1 MRSRRLAGAGVAAAA
16 AALALAAC
24 SSSASS
30 SPPAAASSSSAP
42 AASAGVASASPAST
56 ASAGTEGSAVSAADL
71 SAAQATVKSASTVP
85 TGIPETQQLSSPPP
99 KGKTVLFLQ
108 CEEVQC
114 GYEGT
119 GLKAA
124 AAAVGWTVKTLN
136 FQAANPATLVSA
148 LQTGLQ
154 YHPVAA
160 FFTGVPQEAWQSEQK
175 AYAAAGAI
183 LVDDYNATAPTGI
196 GVEPG
201 RGYGNESVAIGT
213 TIADE
218 QIVNSGGAA
227 AASLIVS
234 VPTYTVF
241 DPMVTAYKAQIA
253 KDCPTCSVTEDDFTL
268 PQMLG
273 GQLVPA
279 VVSAAKRIP
288 NLKYIVSVD
297 GAFTD
302 TLPGALKAAGL
313 AGKYQIINGG
323 GIATD
328 QQFVQAGTE
337 LTTVSNP
344 LTEGGWQDMDMA
356 IRFAMHLP
364 ESPGDLQVPWV
375 LLNKSNIGT
384 PSDSYDV
391 PTNYPSLF
399 EKLWDVG

>member
-1 MRSRRLAGAGVAAAA
+1 VKT
-16 AALALAAC
+16 
-24 SSSASS
+24 
-30 SPPAAASSSSAP
+30 
-42 AASAGVASASPAST
+42 AST
-56 ASAGTEGSAVSAADL
+56 I
-71 SAAQATVKSASTVP
+71 P
-85 TGIPETQQLSSPPP
+85 TGIPETQKLPSAPP

-124 AAAVGWTVKTLN
+124 AAAIGWNVKTLN

-183 LVDDYNATAPTGI
+183 LVDDYNATAPSGP
-196 GVEPG
+196 GVEAG

-227 AASLIVS
+227 AASLVVS
-234 VPTYTVF
+234 GPTYTVF

-273 GQLVPA
+273 GDLVPA
-279 VVSAAKRIP
+279 VVSAAKRIS

-328 QQFVQAGTE
+328 QQFVLAGTE
-337 LTTVSNP
+337 LSTVSNP
-344 LTEGGWQDMDMA
+344 LTLGGWQDMDMA

-364 ESPGDLQVPWV
+364 PSPGDNVVPWV

-391 PTNYPSLF
+391 PTDYPSLF

>member
-1 MRSRRLAGAGVAAAA
+1 MKSRRLAGVGLA
-16 AALALAAC
+16 AALMALAAC
-24 SSSASS
+24 SSAASS
-30 SPPAAASSSSAP
+30 SSSSSAP
-42 AASAGVASASPAST
+42 AATSTGT
-56 ASAGTEGSAVSAADL
+56 ASAGTVASDVSA
-71 SAAQATVKSASTVP
+71 SALAAAEARVKAASTIP
-85 TGIPETQQLSSPPP
+85 TAIPETQPLPSAPPR
-99 KGKTVLFLQ
+99 GKTVLFLQ

-124 AAAVGWTVKTLN
+124 AAAIGWNVKTLN

-148 LQTGLQ
+148 LQAGLQ

-183 LVDDYNATAPTGI
+183 LVDDYNATAPSGV

-201 RGYGNESVAIGT
+201 RGYGDESVAIGT

-218 QIVNSGGAA
+218 QISDSGGAA
-227 AASLIVS
+227 AKSLIVS

-253 KDCPTCSVTEDDFTL
+253 KDCPGCQVTEDDFTL

-273 GQLVPA
+273 GALVPA
-279 VVSAAKRIP
+279 VVSAAKRISG
-288 NLKYIVSVD
+288 LKYIVAVD
-297 GAFTD
+297 GAFID
-302 TLPGALKAAGL
+302 TLPEALKAAGL
-313 AGKYQIINGG
+313 AGKYKIINGG

-328 QQFVQAGTE
+328 QQFVQNGTD
-337 LTTVSNP
+337 LSTVSNP
-344 LTEGGWQDMDMA
+344 LTMGGWQDMDMA

-364 ESPGDLQVPWV
+364 PSPGNNVVPWV
-375 LLNKSNIGT
+375 LLDKSNVGT

-391 PTNYPSLF
+391 PTDYPALF
-399 EKLWDVG
+399 KKLWDVG

>member
-1 MRSRRLAGAGVAAAA
+1 MRPRRSRLAGAGLAAAA
-16 AALALAAC
+16 LLALAAC
-24 SSSASS
+24 SS
-30 SPPAAASSSSAP
+30 ASSSSASAP
-42 AASAGVASASPAST
+42 AAAGTTSASAAAAAGTTSAVAAAVAAVKTAST
-56 ASAGTEGSAVSAADL
+56 M
-71 SAAQATVKSASTVP
+71 P
-85 TGIPETQQLSSPPP
+85 TSIPETQSLPSAPP

-114 GYEGT
+114 SYEGD

-124 AAAVGWTVKTLN
+124 AAAIGWNVKVLN

-160 FFTGVPQEAWQSEQK
+160 FFSGVPQEAWQSEQK
-175 AYAAAGAI
+175 PYAAAGAVI
-183 LVDDYNATAPTGI
+183 VDNYLAATPSGE
-196 GVEPG
+196 GVLAG
-201 RGYGNESVAIGT
+201 RGYASENEQMGT
-213 TIADE
+213 VLAQQQIA
-218 QIVNSGGAA
+218 NSGGAP

-241 DPMVTAYKAQIA
+241 DPMVTAYKAQMA

-288 NLKYIVSVD
+288 NLKYIVSVN

-313 AGKYQIINGG
+313 AGKYQVISGQG
-323 GIATD
+323 VSTD
-328 QQFVQAGTE
+328 QQNVLAGSQ
-337 LTTVSNP
+337 LATVSGP
-344 LTEGGWQDMDMA
+344 FILGGWQDMDMA
-356 IRFAMHLP
+356 IRFAMHLAP
-364 ESPGDLQVPWV
+364 SPGDNVVPWV

-384 PSDSYDV
+384 PSDSYDA
-391 PTNYPSLF
+391 PTDYPSLF
-399 EKLWDVG
+399 EKLWHVG

>member
-1 MRSRRLAGAGVAAAA
+1 MKPRRSRLAGAGLAAAA
-16 AALALAAC
+16 LLALAAC
-24 SSSASS
+24 SS
-30 SPPAAASSSSAP
+30 ASSSSASAP
-42 AASAGVASASPAST
+42 AAAAGTTSASAAATASASAAGTTSSAVAAAEAAVKTAST
-56 ASAGTEGSAVSAADL
+56 M
-71 SAAQATVKSASTVP
+71 P
-85 TGIPETQQLSSPPP
+85 TSIPETQSLPSAPP

-114 GYEGT
+114 SYEGN

-124 AAAVGWTVKTLN
+124 ATAIGWTVKVLN

-160 FFTGVPQEAWQSEQK
+160 FFSGVPQEAWQSEQK
-175 AYAAAGAI
+175 PYAAAGAVI
-183 LVDDYNATAPTGI
+183 VDNYLAATPSGE
-196 GVEPG
+196 GVLAG
-201 RGYGNESVAIGT
+201 RGYASENEQMGT
-213 TIADE
+213 VLAQQQIA
-218 QIVNSGGAA
+218 NSGGAP

-241 DPMVTAYKAQIA
+241 DPMVTAYKAEIA
-253 KDCPTCSVTEDDFTL
+253 KGCPSCSVTEDDFTL

-288 NLKYIVSVD
+288 NLKYIVSVN

-302 TLPGALKAAGL
+302 MLPGALKAAGL
-313 AGKYQIINGG
+313 AGKYQVISGQG
-323 GIATD
+323 VSTD
-328 QQFVQAGTE
+328 QQNVLAGSQ
-337 LTTVSNP
+337 LATVSGP
-344 LTEGGWQDMDMA
+344 FVLGGWQDMDMA
-356 IRFAMHLP
+356 IRFAMHLAP
-364 ESPGDLQVPWV
+364 SPGDNVVPWV

-391 PTNYPSLF
+391 PTDYPSLF
-399 EKLWDVG
+399 EKLWHVG

>member
-1 MRSRRLAGAGVAAAA
+1 MKPRRSRLAGAGLAAAA
-16 AALALAAC
+16 LLALAAC
-24 SSSASS
+24 SS
-30 SPPAAASSSSAP
+30 AASSS
-42 AASAGVASASPAST
+42 ASAPAST
-56 ASAGTEGSAVSAADL
+56 APASAAGTAAGTPSASTAGTTSSAVAAAV
-71 SAAQATVKSASTVP
+71 AAVKSASTMP
-85 TGIPETQQLSSPPP
+85 TSIPETQSLPSAPP

-114 GYEGT
+114 GYEGD

-124 AAAVGWTVKTLN
+124 AAAIGWNLKVLN

-160 FFTGVPQEAWQSEQK
+160 FFSGVPQEAWQSEQK
-175 AYAAAGAI
+175 PYAAAGAVI
-183 LVDDYNATAPTGI
+183 VDNYLAATPSGA
-196 GVEPG
+196 GVLAG
-201 RGYGNESVAIGT
+201 RGYASENEQMGT
-213 TIADE
+213 VLAQQQIAT
-218 QIVNSGGAA
+218 SGGAP

-288 NLKYIVSVD
+288 NLKYIVTVD

-364 ESPGDLQVPWV
+364 ESPGDEQVPWV
-375 LLNKSNIGT
+375 LLNKSNVGT

-391 PTNYPSLF
+391 PANYPSLF

>member
-1 MRSRRLAGAGVAAAA
+1 MRPRRSTLAGAGLAAAL
-16 AALALAAC
+16 LALAAC
-24 SSSASS
+24 SS
-30 SPPAAASSSSAP
+30 AASSGSSAAAP
-42 AASAGVASASPAST
+42 ATTGTASASAAGTSSSAVAAAAAVKAAST
-56 ASAGTEGSAVSAADL
+56 I
-71 SAAQATVKSASTVP
+71 P
-85 TGIPETQQLSSPPP
+85 TAIPETQPLPSAPP

-124 AAAVGWTVKTLN
+124 AAAIGWNVKTLN

-148 LQTGLQ
+148 LQAGLQ

-160 FFTGVPQEAWQSEQK
+160 FFSGVPQEAWQSEQK
-175 AYAAAGAI
+175 PYAAAGAI
-183 LVDDYNATAPTGI
+183 LVDNYNATAPS
-196 GVEPG
+196 GVGVKAG
-201 RGYGNESVAIGT
+201 RGYSSENETIGT

-218 QIVNSGGAA
+218 QIANSDGAP
-227 AASLIVS
+227 AASLLVS
-234 VPTYTVF
+234 VPTYTIF
-241 DPMVTAYKAQIA
+241 QSMATAYKAQIA
-253 KDCPTCSVTEDDFTL
+253 KDCPACQVTEDDFTL

-273 GQLVPA
+273 GALVPA
-279 VVSAAKRIP
+279 VVSAAKRIS

-313 AGKYQIINGG
+313 AGKYKIINGG

-328 QQFVQAGTE
+328 QQFVLNGTE
-337 LTTVSNP
+337 FSTVSNP
-344 LTEGGWQDMDMA
+344 LTMGGWQDMDMA

-364 ESPGDLQVPWV
+364 PSPGNNVVPWV
-375 LLNKSNIGT
+375 LLNKSNVGT

-391 PTNYPSLF
+391 PTDYPSLF
-399 EKLWDVG
+399 QKLWHVG

>member
-1 MRSRRLAGAGVAAAA
+1 VKSRRLAGAGAAVAL
-16 AALALAAC
+16 LALAAC
-24 SSSASS
+24 SS
-30 SPPAAASSSSAP
+30 AASSSSSSAGP
-42 AASAGVASASPAST
+42 AATTGASSASST
-56 ASAGTEGSAVSAADL
+56 ASAGTDATGVSASAL
-71 SAAQATVKSASTVP
+71 AAAQATVKTASTIP
-85 TGIPETQQLSSPPP
+85 TGIPETQKLPSAPP

-119 GLKAA
+119 GLTAA
-124 AAAVGWTVKTLN
+124 AAAIGWNVKTLN

-183 LVDDYNATAPTGI
+183 LVDDYNATAPSGP
-196 GVEPG
+196 GVEAG

-227 AASLIVS
+227 AASLVVS

-273 GQLVPA
+273 GDLVPA
-279 VVSAAKRIP
+279 VVSAAKRIS

-328 QQFVQAGTE
+328 QQFVLAGTE
-337 LTTVSNP
+337 LSTVSNP
-344 LTEGGWQDMDMA
+344 LTLGGWQDMDMA

-364 ESPGDLQVPWV
+364 PSPGDNVVPWV

-391 PTNYPSLF
+391 PTDYPSLF

>member
-1 MRSRRLAGAGVAAAA
+1 VKSRRLAGAGLAAAI
-16 AALALAAC
+16 LALAAC
-24 SSSASS
+24 SS
-30 SPPAAASSSSAP
+30 AASSSSSASAP
-42 AASAGVASASPAST
+42 AATTGASSASST
-56 ASAGTEGSAVSAADL
+56 ATAGTDATGVSASDL
-71 SAAQATVKSASTVP
+71 AAAEAAVKSASTIP
-85 TGIPETQQLSSPPP
+85 TGIPETEKLPSAPP

-124 AAAVGWTVKTLN
+124 AAAIGWNVKTLN

-183 LVDDYNATAPTGI
+183 LVDDYNSTAPSGV

-218 QIVNSGGAA
+218 QISDSDGEA

-253 KDCPTCSVTEDDFTL
+253 KECPTCSVTEDDFTL

-273 GQLVPA
+273 GDLVPA
-279 VVSAAKRIP
+279 VVSAAKRIS

-302 TLPGALKAAGL
+302 TLPEALKAAGL

-328 QQFVQAGTE
+328 QQYVLSGTE
-337 LTTVSNP
+337 LSTVSNP
-344 LTEGGWQDMDMA
+344 LTLGGWQDMDMA

-364 ESPGDLQVPWV
+364 PSPGDNVVPWV

-391 PTNYPSLF
+391 PTSYPSLF

>member
-1 MRSRRLAGAGVAAAA
+1 MKSRRLAGAGLAAAL
-16 AALALAAC
+16 LALAAC
-24 SSSASS
+24 SSAGSS
-30 SPPAAASSSSAP
+30 SSSSAAP
-42 AASAGVASASPAST
+42 AATST
-56 ASAGTEGSAVSAADL
+56 GTSASAGTSASSTATAGTDATGVSASAL
-71 SAAQATVKSASTVP
+71 AAAQATVKAASTVP
-85 TGIPETQQLSSPPP
+85 TTIPETQKLPSAPP

-124 AAAVGWTVKTLN
+124 AAAIGWNVKTLN

-148 LQTGLQ
+148 LQAGLQ

-218 QIVNSGGAA
+218 QIANSGGAA
-227 AASLIVS
+227 AASLVVS

-253 KDCPTCSVTEDDFTL
+253 KDCLTCSVTEDDFTL

-364 ESPGDLQVPWV
+364 ESPGDEDVPWV
-375 LLNKSNIGT
+375 LLNKSNVGT

-391 PTNYPSLF
+391 PANYPSLF

>member
-1 MRSRRLAGAGVAAAA
+1 MRPSRSRLAGVGLA
-16 AALALAAC
+16 AALFALAAC
-24 SSSASS
+24 SS
-30 SPPAAASSSSAP
+30 ASSSSSPAAAP
-42 AASAGVASASPAST
+42 AGTGAASASASGTSST
-56 ASAGTEGSAVSAADL
+56 ALA
-71 SAAQATVKSASTVP
+71 AAQSAVKSASTIP
-85 TGIPETQQLSSPPP
+85 TTIPETQQLPSAPP

-114 GYEGT
+114 GYEGA

-124 AAAVGWTVKTLN
+124 AAAIGWNVKVLN

-148 LQTGLQ
+148 LQQGLQ

-160 FFTGVPQEAWQSEQK
+160 FFSGVPQEAWQSEQK
-175 AYAAAGAI
+175 PYAAAGAI
-183 LVDDYNATAPTGI
+183 LVDNYGAAAPTGV

-201 RGYGNESVAIGT
+201 RGYSNESVAIGT
-213 TIADE
+213 TIADQ
-218 QIVNSGGAA
+218 QIANSNGAP

-234 VPTYTVF
+234 VPAYTVF

-253 KDCPTCSVTEDDFTL
+253 KECPACQVTEDDFTL

-279 VVSAAKRIP
+279 VVSAAKRIS

-328 QQFVQAGTE
+328 QQYALNGTE
-337 LTTVSNP
+337 LSTVSNP
-344 LTEGGWQDMDMA
+344 LTLGGWQDMDMA

-364 ESPGDLQVPWV
+364 ASPGDNVVPWV

-399 EKLWDVG
+399 EKLWNVG

>member
-1 MRSRRLAGAGVAAAA
+1 M
-16 AALALAAC
+16 
-24 SSSASS
+24 
-30 SPPAAASSSSAP
+30 
-42 AASAGVASASPAST
+42 
-56 ASAGTEGSAVSAADL
+56 
-71 SAAQATVKSASTVP
+71 
-85 TGIPETQQLSSPPP
+85 
-99 KGKTVLFLQ
+99 LFLQ

-148 LQTGLQ
+148 LQAGLQ

-201 RGYGNESVAIGT
+201 RGYASESVAIGT

-218 QIVNSGGAA
+218 QIANSDGAA
-227 AASLIVS
+227 VASLVVS

-241 DPMVTAYKAQIA
+241 DPMVSAYKAEIA
-253 KDCPTCSVTEDDFTL
+253 KDCTSCSVTEDDFTL

-302 TLPGALKAAGL
+302 TLPEALKAAGL

-328 QQFVQAGTE
+328 QQFVLNGTE

-344 LTEGGWQDMDMA
+344 LTFGGWQDMDMA

-364 ESPGDLQVPWV
+364 ESPGDEQVPWV

-391 PTNYPSLF
+391 PSDYPSLF

>member
-1 MRSRRLAGAGVAAAA
+1 MKPRRSRLAGVGLAAAA
-16 AALALAAC
+16 LLALAAC
-24 SSSASS
+24 SS
-30 SPPAAASSSSAP
+30 ASSSSASAP
-42 AASAGVASASPAST
+42 AAAAGTTSASAAASASASAAGT
-56 ASAGTEGSAVSAADL
+56 ASSAVAAAE
-71 SAAQATVKSASTVP
+71 AAVKSASTMP
-85 TGIPETQQLSSPPP
+85 TSIPETQSLPSAPP

-114 GYEGT
+114 SYEGN

-124 AAAVGWTVKTLN
+124 AAAIGWTVKVLN

-160 FFTGVPQEAWQSEQK
+160 FFSGVPQEAWQSEQK
-175 AYAAAGAI
+175 PYAAAGAVI
-183 LVDDYNATAPTGI
+183 VDNYLAATPSGE
-196 GVEPG
+196 GVLAG
-201 RGYGNESVAIGT
+201 RGYASENEQMGT
-213 TIADE
+213 VLAQQQIA
-218 QIVNSGGAA
+218 NSGGAP

-241 DPMVTAYKAQIA
+241 DPMVTAYKAEIA
-253 KDCPTCSVTEDDFTL
+253 KDCPSCSVTEDDFTL

-288 NLKYIVSVD
+288 NLKYIVSVN

-313 AGKYQIINGG
+313 AGKYQVISGQG
-323 GIATD
+323 VSTD
-328 QQFVQAGTE
+328 QQNVLAGSQ
-337 LTTVSNP
+337 LTTASGP
-344 LTEGGWQDMDMA
+344 FILGGWQDMDMA
-356 IRFAMHLP
+356 IRFAMHLAP
-364 ESPGDLQVPWV
+364 APGDNVVPWV

-391 PTNYPSLF
+391 PTDYPSLF
-399 EKLWDVG
+399 EKLWHVG

>member
-1 MRSRRLAGAGVAAAA
+1 MKSRRLAGAGLAAAL
-16 AALALAAC
+16 LALAAC
-24 SSSASS
+24 ST
-30 SPPAAASSSSAP
+30 AASSSSSSAAP
-42 AASAGVASASPAST
+42 AASTGASSGSSTATAGTDATGVSASALA
-56 ASAGTEGSAVSAADL
+56 
-71 SAAQATVKSASTVP
+71 AAQATVKSASTIP
-85 TGIPETQQLSSPPP
+85 TGIPETQKLPSAPP

-124 AAAVGWTVKTLN
+124 AAAIGWNVKTLN

-183 LVDDYNATAPTGI
+183 LVDDYNATAPSGV

-213 TIADE
+213 TIADQ
-218 QIVNSGGAA
+218 QIADSDGAA
-227 AASLIVS
+227 AASLVVS

-273 GQLVPA
+273 GDLVPA
-279 VVSAAKRIP
+279 VVSAAKRIS

-328 QQFVQAGTE
+328 QQFVLAGTE
-337 LTTVSNP
+337 LSTVSNP
-344 LTEGGWQDMDMA
+344 LTLGGWQDMDMA
-356 IRFAMHLP
+356 VRFAMHLP
-364 ESPGDLQVPWV
+364 PSPGDNVVPWV
-375 LLNKSNIGT
+375 LLNKSNVGT

-391 PTNYPSLF
+391 PTDYPSLF

>member
-1 MRSRRLAGAGVAAAA
+1 VRSRRLAGVGVAAAA

-24 SSSASS
+24 SSSAST
-30 SPPAAASSSSAP
+30 SSSSTAP
-42 AASAGVASASPAST
+42 AASTGAASASAAST
-56 ASAGTEGSAVSAADL
+56 ASAGTDGSAVSASAL
-71 SAAQATVKSASTVP
+71 AAAQAAVKSASTVP

-218 QIVNSGGAA
+218 QIVNSAGAA

-253 KDCPTCSVTEDDFTL
+253 KECPTCSVTEDDFTL

-288 NLKYIVSVD
+288 NLKYIVAVD

-344 LTEGGWQDMDMA
+344 LTECGWQDMDMA

-364 ESPGDLQVPWV
+364 ESPGDEQVPWV
-375 LLNKSNIGT
+375 LLNKSNVGT

-391 PTNYPSLF
+391 PANYPSLF

>member
-1 MRSRRLAGAGVAAAA
+1 MRPARLGGVAAAA
-16 AALALAAC
+16 ALLAIAAC

-30 SPPAAASSSSAP
+30 SAPASSSSSAS
-42 AASAGVASASPAST
+42 ASASASAGNASASA
-56 ASAGTEGSAVSAADL
+56 AGTSSSAVAAAE
-71 SAAQATVKSASTVP
+71 AAVKSASTMP
-85 TGIPETQQLSSPPP
+85 TTIPETQSLPSAPP

-114 GYEGT
+114 GYEGD

-124 AAAVGWTVKTLN
+124 AAAIGWNVKVLN

-160 FFTGVPQEAWQSEQK
+160 FFSGVPQEAWQSEQK
-175 AYAAAGAI
+175 PYAAAGAVI
-183 LVDDYNATAPTGI
+183 VDNYLAATPSGA
-196 GVEPG
+196 GVEAG
-201 RGYGNESVAIGT
+201 RGYASENEQMGT
-213 TIADE
+213 VLAQQQIA
-218 QIVNSGGAA
+218 NSGGAP

-241 DPMVTAYKAQIA
+241 DPMVTAYKAEIA
-253 KDCPTCSVTEDDFTL
+253 KDCPSCSVTEDDFTL

-273 GQLVPA
+273 GDLVPA
-279 VVSAAKRIP
+279 VVSAAKRIS
-288 NLKYIVSVD
+288 NLKYIVSVN

-302 TLPGALKAAGL
+302 TLPEALKAAGL
-313 AGKYQIINGG
+313 AGKYQIISGQG
-323 GIATD
+323 VSTD
-328 QQFVQAGTE
+328 QQHVLQGSQLA
-337 LTTVSNP
+337 TVSGP
-344 LTEGGWQDMDMA
+344 FILGGWQDMDMA
-356 IRFAMHLP
+356 IRDVMHLP
-364 ESPGDLQVPWV
+364 PSPGDNVVPWV

-391 PTNYPSLF
+391 PTDYPSLF

>member
-1 MRSRRLAGAGVAAAA
+1 MRPRRSRLAGAGLAAAA
-16 AALALAAC
+16 LLALAAC
-24 SSSASS
+24 SSASS
-30 SPPAAASSSSAP
+30 SSSSAP
-42 AASAGVASASPAST
+42 APASTGPASSAAAASASAAGTTSSAVAAAVAAVKTAST
-56 ASAGTEGSAVSAADL
+56 M
-71 SAAQATVKSASTVP
+71 P
-85 TGIPETQQLSSPPP
+85 TAIPETQSLPSAPPT
-99 KGKTVLFLQ
+99 GKTVLFLQ

-119 GLKAA
+119 GMKAA

-183 LVDDYNATAPTGI
+183 LVDDYNATAPSGA

-218 QIVNSGGAA
+218 QIVSSGGAA

-241 DPMVTAYKAQIA
+241 DPMVTAYKGQIA
-253 KDCPTCSVTEDDFTL
+253 KECSTCSVTEDDFTL

-288 NLKYIVSVD
+288 NLKYIVTVD

-302 TLPGALKAAGL
+302 TLPEALKAAGL

-364 ESPGDLQVPWV
+364 ESPGDEQVPWV

-391 PTNYPSLF
+391 PANYPSLF

>member
-1 MRSRRLAGAGVAAAA
+1 VKSRRLAGAGAAVAL
-16 AALALAAC
+16 LALAAC
-24 SSSASS
+24 SS
-30 SPPAAASSSSAP
+30 AASSSSSSAAP
-42 AASAGVASASPAST
+42 AATTGASSST
-56 ASAGTEGSAVSAADL
+56 ATAGTDATGVSAADL
-71 SAAQATVKSASTVP
+71 AVAQATVKSASTIP
-85 TGIPETQQLSSPPP
+85 TGIPETDKLPSAPP

-124 AAAVGWTVKTLN
+124 AAAVGWNVKTLN
-136 FQAANPATLVSA
+136 FQASNPATLVSA

-183 LVDDYNATAPTGI
+183 LVDDYNSTAPSGA

-218 QIVNSGGAA
+218 QIANSDGAP
-227 AASLIVS
+227 AASLVVS

-241 DPMVTAYKAQIA
+241 DPMVTAYKGQIA
-253 KDCPTCSVTEDDFTL
+253 KECPTCSVTEDDFTL

-273 GQLVPA
+273 GSLVPA
-279 VVSAAKRIP
+279 VVSAAKRIS

-328 QQFVQAGTE
+328 QQYVLAGSE

-364 ESPGDLQVPWV
+364 ESPGDEQVPWV
-375 LLNKSNIGT
+375 LLNKSNVGT

-391 PTNYPSLF
+391 PTDYPSLF
-399 EKLWDVG
+399 KKLWDVG

>member
-1 MRSRRLAGAGVAAAA
+1 MKPRRSRLAGAGLAVAAL
-16 AALALAAC
+16 LALAAC
-24 SSSASS
+24 SS
-30 SPPAAASSSSAP
+30 ASSSSASAP
-42 AASAGVASASPAST
+42 AAVGGTTSASAAATASASAAGTTSSAVAAAEAAVNTAST
-56 ASAGTEGSAVSAADL
+56 M
-71 SAAQATVKSASTVP
+71 P
-85 TGIPETQQLSSPPP
+85 TSIPETQSLPSAPP

-114 GYEGT
+114 SYEGN

-124 AAAVGWTVKTLN
+124 AAAIGWTVKVLN

-160 FFTGVPQEAWQSEQK
+160 FFSGVPQEAWQSEQK
-175 AYAAAGAI
+175 PYAAAGAVI
-183 LVDDYNATAPTGI
+183 VDNYLAATPSGE
-196 GVEPG
+196 GVLAG
-201 RGYGNESVAIGT
+201 RGYASENEQMGIVLAQQQ
-213 TIADE
+213 IA
-218 QIVNSGGAA
+218 NSGGAP

-241 DPMVTAYKAQIA
+241 NPLVTAYKGEIA
-253 KDCPTCSVTEDDFTL
+253 KVCPSCSVTEDDFTL

-288 NLKYIVSVD
+288 NLKYIVSVN

-302 TLPGALKAAGL
+302 ALPGALKAAGL
-313 AGKYQIINGG
+313 AGKYQIISGQG
-323 GIATD
+323 VSTD
-328 QQFVQAGTE
+328 QQNVLAGSQLATASGPFV
-337 LTTVSNP
+337 L
-344 LTEGGWQDMDMA
+344 GGWQDMDMA
-356 IRFAMHLP
+356 IRFAMHLAP
-364 ESPGDLQVPWV
+364 SPGDNVVPWV

-391 PTNYPSLF
+391 PTDYPSLF
-399 EKLWDVG
+399 EKLWHVG